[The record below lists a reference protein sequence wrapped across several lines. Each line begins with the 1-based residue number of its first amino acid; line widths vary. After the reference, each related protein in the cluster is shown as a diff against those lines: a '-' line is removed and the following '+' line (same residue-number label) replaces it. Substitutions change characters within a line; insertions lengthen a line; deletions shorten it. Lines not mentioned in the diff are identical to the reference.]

1 VEPNEIF
8 DLIIRADDALKYA
21 TQDKVAVRSEQARR
35 LLTQAREEALAIG
48 NDALVQ
54 QADRRLADLADLD
67 A

>member
-21 TQDKVAVRSEQARR
+21 TEDKVAVRSEQARR

-54 QADRRLADLADLD
+54 QADRRLADLTDLD

>member
-1 VEPNEIF
+1 MEPNEIF

-21 TQDKVAVRSEQARR
+21 TEDKVAVRSEQARR

-54 QADRRLADLADLD
+54 QADRRLADLTDLD